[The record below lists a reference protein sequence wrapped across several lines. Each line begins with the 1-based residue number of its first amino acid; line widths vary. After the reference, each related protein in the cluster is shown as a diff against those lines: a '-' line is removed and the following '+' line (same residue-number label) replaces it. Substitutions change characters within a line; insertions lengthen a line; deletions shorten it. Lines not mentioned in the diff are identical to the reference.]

1 MRWFNV
7 VLIGFILFS
16 VSHLKAQNTQP
27 TGIEV
32 TGSAEMSLVPDEI
45 HFHLSIS
52 EYMKSGKRISLDEVE
67 KTMQKAVLAAGL
79 SLDRLK
85 LEQANS
91 YPYAYDENGKTKREF
106 FASKQYVIKMSSQEP
121 INKIMEKLDPL
132 SVKSTYIGKISHS
145 KLAEYQKELRIKAMQ
160 AAREKA
166 TYMLAAVGST
176 PGKLV
181 YAQDMEGEGFY
192 PMARASNMMMER
204 AADSS
209 MPTPLES
216 VEIKEM
222 QLRIQVRAVFEIR

>member
-1 MRWFNV
+1 MHRLFV
-7 VLIGFILFS
+7 SVLFFVLS
-16 VSHLKAQNTQP
+16 LTPLSAQNTNP
-27 TGIEV
+27 SGIEV
-32 TGSAEMSLVPDEI
+32 SGSAEMSLVPDEI

-160 AAREKA
+160 AAKEKA

-181 YAQDMEGEGFY
+181 YAQDMEGDGFY